1 MVEEDKFHVGKP
13 PVFDGNNLLEEKN
26 GGSLQGFGKR
36 IMKNCDG
43 RICYFGS

>member
-1 MVEEDKFHVGKP
+1 MGTIMTI
-13 PVFDGNNLLEEKN
+13 EEKN

-36 IMKNCDG
+36 IMENCNG